1 MTPTYTLT
9 LRNATSSIQAVIR
22 YPTGASAYPK
32 KPKDFTAHKLYD
44 GSRAYDYPANPIK
57 RRWELDIVAED
68 TSDALLTNLNALF
81 ALTEALK
88 LDEDALIVES
98 GINVV
103 FESFEAIYQVGTIYN
118 YRIVLQEI

>member
-9 LRNATSSIQAVIR
+9 LRNATSTIQAVIR
-22 YPTGASAYPK
+22 YPTGSSAYPK
-32 KPKDFTAHKLYD
+32 KPKSFTAHNLYD
-44 GSRAYDYPANPIK
+44 GSKAYDYPANPIK

-68 TSDALLTNLNALF
+68 ASDALLTNLNTLF
-81 ALTEALK
+81 ALTETLK

-118 YRIVLQEI
+118 YRIALQEV